1 MEAYLAAYAR
11 QFLGDDLPVPPL
23 TVRSDRGVF
32 EVSTGTRVLAVGRI
46 SAFLS
51 FAGRFWGAVLA
62 RPGEPPIPRIPA
74 LSSFPT
80 GETYG
85 VGPYDE
91 WYRGLQLR
99 PETRRPLEEVAR
111 ALPADADGEAVLLL
125 RRVSRLDGQWGDL
138 ASAEETARIR
148 AVRRGA
154 EKAALR
160 HTEILGKISTK
171 ETWSPLGVAKVAA
184 PCAASADPVERLI
197 AALVL
202 DGVMH
207 ELLHSNHLSFE
218 AVVRAPLHAMV
229 GERDGAVYEAALGC
243 CQNLGHKL
251 VHKRAYAEARP
262 YLDAVIAGGV
272 GLSEALRARWECRLY
287 EAGLSGGPPC
297 DDDWA
302 RADAVETTPA
312 LPTPLYY
319 NARSRI
325 ERRAVTLA
333 RVTRA
338 LVTRAGGG
346 DPCTD
351 RRISKKAV
359 PPTRAQAT
367 RMLAFAHAL
376 ADEAL
381 EVLPPYVRPET
392 LPIARHRPA
401 HAEALAARGT
411 VRKARGDVDAA
422 VEDFLAAEG
431 IGRGEGL
438 EGVVDWFARQ
448 DR

>member
-1 MEAYLAAYAR
+1 
-11 QFLGDDLPVPPL
+11 
-23 TVRSDRGVF
+23 
-32 EVSTGTRVLAVGRI
+32 
-46 SAFLS
+46 
-51 FAGRFWGAVLA
+51 
-62 RPGEPPIPRIPA
+62 
-74 LSSFPT
+74 
-80 GETYG
+80 
-85 VGPYDE
+85 
-91 WYRGLQLR
+91 
-99 PETRRPLEEVAR
+99 
-111 ALPADADGEAVLLL
+111 
-125 RRVSRLDGQWGDL
+125 
-138 ASAEETARIR
+138 
-148 AVRRGA
+148 
-154 EKAALR
+154 
-160 HTEILGKISTK
+160 
-171 ETWSPLGVAKVAA
+171 
-184 PCAASADPVERLI
+184 LI

-312 LPTPLYY
+312 LVP
-319 NARSRI
+319 
-325 ERRAVTLA
+325 
-333 RVTRA
+333 
-338 LVTRAGGG
+338 RAGGG